1 VSAAVS
7 RRAAFR
13 EADLNRAVK
22 VAEKHGWKVVIEGDR
37 ITLLP
42 STPGAALPSAD
53 QAEAEWDRALGL
65 GS

>member
-1 VSAAVS
+1 MTQ
-7 RRAAFR
+7 RASFR
-13 EADLNRAVK
+13 QADLDRAVK
-22 VAEKHGWKVVIEGDR
+22 AAAKRGWKVVIAGDT

-42 STPGAALPSAD
+42 DSGGAALPSAD

>member
-1 VSAAVS
+1 MTQK
-7 RRAAFR
+7 AAFR
-13 EADLNRAVK
+13 QADLNRVCA
-22 VAEKHGWKVVIEGDR
+22 VAEKRGLRVVIQGDT

-42 STPGAALPSAD
+42 NTSETPLPSAD